1 MYELTTAD
9 EHDLDLYEGSTYEK
23 KILPVKLERTEG
35 GEEELVRALIY
46 IDVLRK
52 EQSHPRKEY
61 IYRMNMGIADA
72 LDEGVPADYIEKYL
86 RPFIPPPDNE
96 VLMHEN

>member
-9 EHDLDLYEGSTYEK
+9 EHDLDLYEGSMYEK
-23 KILPVKLERTEG
+23 KILPVKLKRTEG
-35 GEEELVRALIY
+35 GEEEVVRALIY